1 MGSQLLRMRHV
12 NVVRLAS
19 IVLAIA
25 LVASATGWILNF
37 ENYRPIREPLRA
49 LPADTVSAAT
59 QSADVQRLAQLFGG
73 TASDSLDGIRTL
85 GVIAEGSTGRGVAII
100 GINGQPARTVRAGE
114 QLAPGIVLAEVRHN
128 GVVVR
133 RGSEL
138 QQIRLAKKE
147 PPLGVLRAP

>member
-1 MGSQLLRMRHV
+1 MRYV
-12 NVVRLAS
+12 NVARLAS

-25 LVASATGWILNF
+25 LVASATAWVLNF
-37 ENYRPIREPLRA
+37 ENYRTIREPLRA
-49 LPADTVSAAT
+49 LPADAVSAAA
-59 QSADVQRLAQLFGG
+59 QPADIQRLAQLFGS
-73 TASDSLDGIRTL
+73 TAEDSLNGIRTL

-128 GVVVR
+128 GVIVR
-133 RGSEL
+133 RGGDL

-147 PPLGVLRAP
+147 PPVGVLRAP